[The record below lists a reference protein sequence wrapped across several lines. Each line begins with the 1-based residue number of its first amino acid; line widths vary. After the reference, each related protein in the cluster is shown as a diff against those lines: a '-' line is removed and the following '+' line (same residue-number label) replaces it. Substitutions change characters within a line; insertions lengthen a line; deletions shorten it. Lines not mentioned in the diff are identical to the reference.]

1 LIIKFHEFGV
11 PVLYR
16 DSVSNF
22 QLNNRQNKTNIE
34 SMADIMNIQGKCK
47 YEDVISFI
55 DMDDDEN
62 LPNLTEELYEMISRE
77 TGSEQHL

>member
-1 LIIKFHEFGV
+1 
-11 PVLYR
+11 
-16 DSVSNF
+16 
-22 QLNNRQNKTNIE
+22 
-34 SMADIMNIQGKCK
+34 MADIMNIQGKCK